1 MSVLEKFS
9 LAGRSAV
16 VTGAAS
22 GLGLAY
28 AEAAA
33 EAGAQV
39 TLTDVDEA
47 GLQRETQRLAAQG
60 WQVRCEAL
68 DVTDRAQARAVFDA
82 HSAAYGSLD
91 VCFANA
97 GIDVGGG
104 CWTPAG
110 TRNPDGQVD
119 TLDPERWERSIQ
131 VNLTGA
137 FNTLREAVRQMKRY
151 IAQGHTHGRSIV
163 VTSSNAAVV
172 LGPLVGLPYMPAK
185 AGLSHMVR
193 QLAQELAE
201 FRIRVNAIAPGPFAT
216 NIAGGALKTD
226 PAIRKAWDDNVPLG
240 RVAEPEQIKPLA
252 LYLASDASDY
262 VTGTQILIDGGMSVK
277 RDAS

>member
-1 MSVLEKFS
+1 MSVFDQFS
-9 LAGRSAV
+9 LKGRSAI

-28 AEAAA
+28 AEVAA

-39 TLTDVDEA
+39 TLTDVDA
-47 GLQRETQRLAAQG
+47 ASLQRETERLARQG
-60 WQVRCEAL
+60 WPVRCDVL
-68 DVTDRAQARAVFDA
+68 DVTDRAQIRAVFDA
-82 HSAAYGSLD
+82 HSAACGSLD
-91 VCFANA
+91 VAFANV

-104 CWTPAG
+104 CWTPEG
-110 TRNPDGQVD
+110 ERNPEGQID
-119 TLDPERWERSIQ
+119 NFDDARWDRSIQ

-137 FNTLREAVRQMKRY
+137 FNTLREAVRQMKS
-151 IAQGHTHGRSIV
+151 HGRGGSIV
-163 VTSSNAAVV
+163 VTSSNASVV

-185 AGLSHMVR
+185 AGVSHMVR

-216 NIAGGALKTD
+216 NIAGGALKTN
-226 PAIRKAWDDNVPLG
+226 PLVRKAWDDSVPLG
-240 RVAEPEQIKPLA
+240 RVAETEQIKPLA

-277 RDAS
+277 RGAS

>member
-1 MSVLEKFS
+1 MTTLDKFS
-9 LAGRSAV
+9 LTGRSAI

-28 AEAAA
+28 AEAVA

-39 TLTDVDEA
+39 TLTDVDA
-47 GLQRETQRLAAQG
+47 DSLQRETERLKSLG
-60 WQVRCEAL
+60 WQVRCDAL
-68 DVTDRAQARAVFDA
+68 DVTDRQQVRAVFEA
-82 HSAAYGSLD
+82 HSAVWGSLD
-91 VCFANA
+91 VAFANV
-97 GIDVGGG
+97 GVDVGGG

-110 TRNPDGQVD
+110 ERNPDGQVD
-119 TLDPERWERSIQ
+119 AFDPERWDRSIQ

-137 FNTLREAVRQMKRY
+137 FNTLQAAVRQMKQHAR
-151 IAQGHTHGRSIV
+151 QHPHGRSIV

-193 QLAQELAE
+193 QLAQELAD

-216 NIAGGALKTD
+216 NIAGGALKTN
-226 PAIRKAWDDNVPLG
+226 PQLRAAWDANVPLG

-277 RDAS
+277 KE